1 MMHIINSNELPKNEK
16 NKDNKDKEDK
26 KEDKKEDEPPFI
38 VQACVFMGG
47 IGVAVGACGGASLS
61 YGSWKDG
68 NSSLSESVIGSIPC
82 IIFGSVFCGFVGC
95 ALPIIV
101 PIYLISAGLYEG
113 KEFITDKINK
123 YNREKE
129 EKEKKELFEQHEID
143 RQRIEDK

>member
-1 MMHIINSNELPKNEK
+1 MIQTINSNELPKNEK
-16 NKDNKDKEDK
+16 NKDNK
-26 KEDKKEDEPPFI
+26 DKKEDEPPFI

-82 IIFGSVFCGFVGC
+82 IIFCSVSFGFVGC
-95 ALPIIV
+95 ALPIIG
-101 PIYLISAGLYEG
+101 PIYLIGAGLYEG
-113 KEFITDKINK
+113 VEFITDKINK

-129 EKEKKELFEQHEID
+129 EKEEKDLFEQREID
-143 RQRIEDK
+143 RKRTEYE